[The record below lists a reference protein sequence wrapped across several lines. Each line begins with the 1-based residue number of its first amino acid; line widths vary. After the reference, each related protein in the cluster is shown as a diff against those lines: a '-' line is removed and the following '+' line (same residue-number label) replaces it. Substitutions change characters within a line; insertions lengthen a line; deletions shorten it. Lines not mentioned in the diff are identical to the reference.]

1 MKKILVA
8 PELKGLIEKERNIS
22 KRTDYRVFTAA
33 SGQEALRVHRIKKA
47 DLIIVDL
54 DMPDMGGDELASRIK
69 KDKRLRKTFVILL
82 CRNRRADIKRCENSR
97 ADFFFT
103 KPVNA
108 SLLLNKVRQV
118 LDIKERGSVRIPLRI
133 TIVASSRKTFSCY
146 AYNVSTT
153 GILIETDE
161 VLHTDDSV
169 ACLFCISDRNEI
181 IVKGKVVRVKIR
193 ANEAYQYGID
203 FSDLS
208 SNSYAA
214 IEAFVNKQLEIYIS
228 SR

>member
-8 PELKGLIEKERNIS
+8 PELKGLIENEKHIS
-22 KRTDYRVFTAA
+22 KRANYRIFTAA
-33 SGQEALRVHRIKKA
+33 SGEEALRIHRIKKA

-54 DMPDMGGDELASRIK
+54 QMDGMGGDELASVIK
-69 KDKRLRKTFVILL
+69 KDRRLSQTFLMLL
-82 CRNRRADIKRCENSR
+82 CPDRKADIKRCQNSK

-108 SLLLNKVRQV
+108 RLLLSKVRQV
-118 LDIKERGSVRIPLRI
+118 LNIKERGSVRIPLRI
-133 TIVASSRKTFSCY
+133 TLIASAWRTFSCY

-161 VLHTDDSV
+161 VLHRDDSV
-169 ACLFCISDRNEI
+169 ACLFCISHSDEI
-181 IVKGKVVRVKIR
+181 IVRGKVVRVKIR
-193 ANEAYQYGID
+193 ANDTYQYGID